1 MSIALW
7 IVQILL
13 ALVFVLTGL
22 LKVALPVERLRQRM
36 NWAKHATPAVIRL
49 VGVLELLGALGLV
62 LPAATRIL
70 PWLTPAAA
78 FGLIL
83 TMIGAIVLHVRL
95 KEMQMV
101 GGPVLLLLLALFV
114 ALGYAFFLPL
124 T

>member
-13 ALVFVLTGL
+13 ALVFALTGL
-22 LKVALPVERLRQRM
+22 LKVVLPVERLRERM
-36 NWAKHATPAVIRL
+36 HWARHATPGLIRL
-49 VGVLELLGALGLV
+49 VGVLELLGVLGLI
-62 LPAATRIL
+62 LPVATRIL

-78 FGLIL
+78 FGLIV

-95 KEMQMV
+95 KEMRML

-114 ALGYAFFLPL
+114 ALGYTFFLPL